1 MNKLTLLGLLALFI
15 AFINCDYD
23 CGGLTENVVKVPED
37 SDEEYCQMLKV
48 GNDGITHCCYV
59 DGGNYEGQCIGL
71 TDDQYENIV
80 RYKKYIRDHDE
91 KAGGDDFGIDC
102 SSKFISLSLFAVFAL
117 LF

>member
-15 AFINCDYD
+15 AFINCDYN
-23 CGGLTENVVKVPED
+23 CGTFTDVVKVPDD
-37 SDEEYCQMLKV
+37 SDEEYCQMLKI

>member
-37 SDEEYCQMLKV
+37 SDEEYCQMLKI
-48 GNDGITHCCYV
+48 GGEITHCCYV
-59 DGGNYEGQCIGL
+59 DGGNYEGRCIGL

-80 RYKKYIRDHDE
+80 RYKKYIRDNDE
-91 KAGGDDFGIDC
+91 NAGGDDFGIDC

>member
-23 CGGLTENVVKVPED
+23 CGGLTENVVKVPDD
-37 SDEEYCQMLKV
+37 SEEEYCQMLKI

>member
-23 CGGLTENVVKVPED
+23 CGDLKNTVVKVPDD
-37 SDEEYCQMLKV
+37 SDEEYCQMLKI
-48 GNDGITHCCYV
+48 GGEITHCCYV

-80 RYKKYIRDHDE
+80 RYKKWHRDNYNDE
-91 KAGGDDFGIDC
+91 DFGIDC

>member
-23 CGGLTENVVKVPED
+23 CGDLKNTVVKVPEEY
-37 SDEEYCQMLKV
+37 DEEYCQMLKI
-48 GNDGITHCCYV
+48 GGEITHCCYV

-80 RYKKYIRDHDE
+80 RYKKYIRDNDE
-91 KAGGDDFGIDC
+91 NAGGDDFGIDC